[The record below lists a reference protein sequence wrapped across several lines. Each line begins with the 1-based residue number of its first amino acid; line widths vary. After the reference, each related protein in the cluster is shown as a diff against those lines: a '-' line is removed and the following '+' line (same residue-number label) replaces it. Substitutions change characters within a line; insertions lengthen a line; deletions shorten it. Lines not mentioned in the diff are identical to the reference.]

1 MKTLK
6 YLSIMLVMLA
16 CSVGFASCSDDD
28 DDDNGGSNGS
38 ITGTW
43 EASGYTLN
51 GHEGTLR
58 VVFSGNKGTMT
69 AIYNDG
75 TDPDTYN
82 FEYELKTDRDGDT
95 SLTIVWTGT
104 KSLIYSGN
112 VPYYITMTSTRL
124 VWGNITYT
132 RK

>member
-1 MKTLK
+1 
-6 YLSIMLVMLA
+6 MLVMLA

-28 DDDNGGSNGS
+28 DDNGGSNGS
-38 ITGTW
+38 IIGTW
-43 EASGYTLN
+43 EASGYNLN

-58 VVFSGNKGTMT
+58 IVFSNNKGTMT

-82 FEYELKTDRDGDT
+82 FEYELKTDGDGDT
-95 SLTIVWTGT
+95 FLTIIWTGT
-104 KSLIYSGN
+104 KHLVYYGN
-112 VPYYITMTSTRL
+112 TPYPITMTTTRL
-124 VWGNITYT
+124 VLGDITYT